1 MVIMEALYRE
11 QDLPVL
17 NVFLFT
23 KFAPDVQ
30 IGHRMDPAKIDRAF
44 RFISRSLTLLRNQ
57 EGKSYLCFINDLI
70 FCDTIL

>member
-17 NVFLFT
+17 NVFFYT

-30 IGHRMDPAKIDRAF
+30 IGHRMDPAKIDHAF
-44 RFISRSLTLLRNQ
+44 RFITRSLTLLRSP
-57 EGKSYLCFINDLI
+57 EGLG
-70 FCDTIL
+70 TI